1 MKQKLLY
8 LLPLFLLSGC
18 GQATYKNASL
28 PAEERAGLLLKELT
42 LEEKVSLICLLY
54 TSKRKPYHPRN
65 LWGVT
70 SSGY

>member
-18 GQATYKNASL
+18 GQVTYKNASL

-42 LEEKVSLICLLY
+42 LEEKVSL
-54 TSKRKPYHPRN
+54 
-65 LWGVT
+65 
-70 SSGY
+70 

>member
-28 PAEERAGLLLKELT
+28 PAEERAGGGAPGQFFSFRRS
-42 LEEKVSLICLLY
+42 V
-54 TSKRKPYHPRN
+54 
-65 LWGVT
+65 
-70 SSGY
+70 

>member
-28 PAEERAGLLLKELT
+28 PAEERAGLLLKGTDARREGVLDDGQ
-42 LEEKVSLICLLY
+42 LQ
-54 TSKRKPYHPRN
+54 TSGTPGHQA
-65 LWGVT
+65 L
-70 SSGY
+70 

>member
-28 PAEERAGLLLKELT
+28 PAEERAGLLLKELNARREGVLDDGQLQTGGTSGHQT
-42 LEEKVSLICLLY
+42 L
-54 TSKRKPYHPRN
+54 
-65 LWGVT
+65 
-70 SSGY
+70 

>member
-8 LLPLFLLSGC
+8 ILPLFLLSGC

-42 LEEKVSLICLLY
+42 LEEKVSLMMDS
-54 TSKRKPYHPRN
+54 SKP
-65 LWGVT
+65 GVERLGIK
-70 SSGY
+70 SYKLVE

>member
-28 PAEERAGLLLKELT
+28 PAEERAGLLLKELRS
-42 LEEKVSLICLLY
+42 EERRVGKECTAWCRSRW
-54 TSKRKPYHPRN
+54 SPYH
-65 LWGVT
+65 
-70 SSGY
+70 

>member
-42 LEEKVSLICLLY
+42 LDSDERFKNNCKASF
-54 TSKRKPYHPRN
+54 S
-65 LWGVT
+65 
-70 SSGY
+70 